1 MPWLLIL
8 LSLPCIPPAPLFS
21 RQGFYEGVVRGPED
35 GNGTASEMQF
45 MVEWTPINVDGS
57 VKVGEPIEEEI
68 EKESIVVKANECY
81 TRWWSCKQQESLKN
95 EQRMEV
101 DGEVAKE
108 LAASLAAKGR
118 VEQMEQDTHLGDG
131 GPEAATAV
139 AGEPAAT
146 AAAEGRGEQVEQGTH
161 LGDGGPEAATAVVGE
176 PAAAAAAEGS
186 GEQEEQ
192 ATHLGDEEPEAATA
206 AAGTHKNK
214 CEEEQVEMAVP
225 SKQVR
230 SPPVRSFLPPYDMW
244 GFRSKRRGA
253 SAAATC
259 GAIDVYLYPP
269 GETKPVMS
277 KIGVTK
283 WIGQNQG
290 KVTSEDERMVA
301 AMWAAARAACD
312 SVDMKPC
319 VILAT

>member
-1 MPWLLIL
+1 MAQRALVTAA
-8 LSLPCIPPAPLFS
+8 LPPKEIHACCHDGGGESDHKRGKVISHQMIVSRDTQNANLCIPPAPLFS
-21 RQGFYEGVVRGPED
+21 RQGFYEGVVRGPEN

-161 LGDGGPEAATAVVGE
+161 LGDGGPETY
-176 PAAAAAAEGS
+176 
-186 GEQEEQ
+186 
-192 ATHLGDEEPEAATA
+192 T
-206 AAGTHKNK
+206 
-214 CEEEQVEMAVP
+214 
-225 SKQVR
+225 R
-230 SPPVRSFLPPYDMW
+230 
-244 GFRSKRRGA
+244 
-253 SAAATC
+253 
-259 GAIDVYLYPP
+259 
-269 GETKPVMS
+269 
-277 KIGVTK
+277 
-283 WIGQNQG
+283 
-290 KVTSEDERMVA
+290 
-301 AMWAAARAACD
+301 
-312 SVDMKPC
+312 
-319 VILAT
+319 